1 MNFMIPENDFKITAG
16 TPKHFNTVH
25 ESGMNLTVHFCDNCG
40 GTIYKTA
47 DLEAFKGMAVVQV
60 GTLDD
65 PDVVAQVKP
74 TMEFWTKYRV
84 PWLSNLEGTA
94 QMLEF

>member
-1 MNFMIPENDFKITAG
+1 MIPENDFKITAG
-16 TPKHFNTVH
+16 TPKLFHTVH

-65 PDVVAQVKP
+65 PDAAARVKP